1 MNCCYLIESEDSFAK
16 QKEIERLKKE
26 NHFLDALISSYDL
39 EEVPLENA
47 LEDLDTYGFL
57 SSKKVVLIQ
66 NIEVLKYDDFQ
77 EDFEH
82 LFRYLEKPN
91 FDNLLIIEAR
101 KLNNTTKVAKTLK
114 KKCQYIEIVMDT
126 KKYIKDTLK
135 KYKIDSSTITYLDEY
150 CLGDFTKISNECMKL
165 MNYKADSLE
174 ITKKDIDDIVVK
186 KLGDS
191 KDLTFSFLR
200 SLASKD
206 IKDALEKY
214 HELLSYD
221 IEPLSIIGLL
231 ASQVR
236 ILYQVKVLEKK
247 NLRDKEIAS
256 MLEEKS
262 DYRIMKTRE
271 LTRFYSC
278 DELLRFM
285 QDLSNMD
292 YQIKT
297 GDSDGNSLIEMF
309 ILNI

>member
-150 CLGDFTKISNECMKL
+150 CLGDFTKIS
-165 MNYKADSLE
+165 
-174 ITKKDIDDIVVK
+174 V
-186 KLGDS
+186 
-191 KDLTFSFLR
+191 
-200 SLASKD
+200 
-206 IKDALEKY
+206 
-214 HELLSYD
+214 
-221 IEPLSIIGLL
+221 
-231 ASQVR
+231 
-236 ILYQVKVLEKK
+236 
-247 NLRDKEIAS
+247 
-256 MLEEKS
+256 
-262 DYRIMKTRE
+262 
-271 LTRFYSC
+271 
-278 DELLRFM
+278 
-285 QDLSNMD
+285 
-292 YQIKT
+292 
-297 GDSDGNSLIEMF
+297 
-309 ILNI
+309 